1 MACGDAKT
9 LAFVSGNFNV
19 VPPGHLRLL
28 KFAAEQAD
36 VLVVGVNSDKVTGVT
51 LPQDMRL
58 ENVRSISIVDY
69 AVGLDAPADAFI
81 EAMKPNLVA
90 KGKEFEKRFNP
101 EQAAVK
107 SHGGRLVFG
116 SGELRFAWVSLLKAR
131 RHFAN
136 FSTLP

>member
-28 KFAAEQAD
+28 KFAAEQA
-36 VLVVGVNSDKVTGVT
+36 VGINSDKVTDVA

-58 ENVRSISIVDY
+58 ENVRSIRMVDY
-69 AVGLDAPADAFI
+69 AVGVDAPADAFI
-81 EAMKPNLVA
+81 EAMKPNLVVRA
-90 KGKEFEKRFNP
+90 RSSRS
-101 EQAAVK
+101 ASAVG
-107 SHGGRLVFG
+107 SYGGRLVFG